1 MSPAQGSRWI
11 LASGAALMAA
21 ATLLG
26 ALGAHALQGR
36 LSPDQLHVYDTAVR
50 YHFYHTLGLLAIGL
64 TVRAGAAGLARC
76 SAGVIV
82 AGIVLFSGSLYA
94 LCFGAPQVLGWLTP
108 IGGVTLIVGWLL
120 FAVAM
125 LRDAAP

>member
-1 MSPAQGSRWI
+1 
-11 LASGAALMAA
+11 MAA

-26 ALGAHALQGR
+26 ALGAHALQSR

-64 TVRAGAAGLARC
+64 TVRAGATGLARC
-76 SAGVIV
+76 SAVVITV
-82 AGIVLFSGSLYA
+82 GIVLFCGSLYA
-94 LCFGAPQVLGWLTP
+94 LCFGAPHVLGWLTP

-120 FAVAM
+120 YAVAM
-125 LRDAAP
+125 LRNAAA